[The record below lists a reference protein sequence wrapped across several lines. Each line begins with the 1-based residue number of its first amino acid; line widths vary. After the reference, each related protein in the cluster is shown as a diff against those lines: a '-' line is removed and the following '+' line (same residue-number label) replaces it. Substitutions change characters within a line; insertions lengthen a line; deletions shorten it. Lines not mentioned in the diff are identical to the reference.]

1 MNHCSFSLLSWKIL
15 SLICFTLTHF
25 SFTRQVRRDQSRCC
39 GKMAEAIGAPSQIC
53 DGHRTASWHQRM
65 ENPSQ
70 VRFRIFTAGHHL
82 KTIVFNWSWRKW
94 QPSSKS
100 WIRISNI
107 KSLGYS
113 KILGKIAW
121 RQLFSSDSPPPTI
134 LMFNSLGFTQGPQA
148 IVSDLPQMFARILIN
163 SSDPHSPGSN
173 NRLGKIGCT

>member
-121 RQLFSSDSPPPTI
+121 RQLFSSDSPPQQFWCSIRLDLPRGPKRLLATSPKC
-134 LMFNSLGFTQGPQA
+134 SLGFW
-148 IVSDLPQMFARILIN
+148 
-163 SSDPHSPGSN
+163 
-173 NRLGKIGCT
+173 